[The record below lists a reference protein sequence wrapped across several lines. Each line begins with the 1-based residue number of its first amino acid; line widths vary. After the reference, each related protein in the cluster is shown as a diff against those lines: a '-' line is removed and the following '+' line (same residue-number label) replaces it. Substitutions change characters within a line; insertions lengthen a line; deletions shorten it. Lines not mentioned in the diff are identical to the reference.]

1 MLRLISLPSLVN
13 APVSRRRFLHVAVT
27 GAMGFAASPVLADF
41 TEYRSLSFVHEETG
55 ETLDA
60 TYYQHGTY
68 HPTTLVRVAFLMRDF
83 HSGDVHQ
90 IDPMLLDA
98 LFELKVRADFDG
110 RYHMIS
116 GYRSPLTNE
125 QLRQTNHVV
134 AEHSMHVQGKAVDI
148 RVSGVA
154 TKKLRDLAIA
164 MNRGGVGYYPTANS
178 IHLDTGRLRTW

>member
-1 MLRLISLPSLVN
+1 MSRLISLPQT
-13 APVSRRRFLHVAVT
+13 SRRRFLQVAV
-27 GAMGFAASPVLADF
+27 GSGLGFAASSPVLADF
-41 TEYRSLSFVHEETG
+41 TEYRSLSFVHVETG

-68 HPTTLVRVAFLMRDF
+68 HPTTLARVAFLMRDF

-90 IDPMLLDA
+90 IDPLLLDA

-110 RYHMIS
+110 RYQMIS

-134 AEHSMHVQGKAVDI
+134 AEHSMHVQGKAIDV

-154 TKKLRDLAIA
+154 TKKLRDLAIG
-164 MNRGGVGYYPTANS
+164 MNRGGVGYYPAANS

>member
-1 MLRLISLPSLVN
+1 
-13 APVSRRRFLHVAVT
+13 
-27 GAMGFAASPVLADF
+27 
-41 TEYRSLSFVHEETG
+41 
-55 ETLDA
+55 
-60 TYYQHGTY
+60 
-68 HPTTLVRVAFLMRDF
+68 
-83 HSGDVHQ
+83 
-90 IDPMLLDA
+90 
-98 LFELKVRADFDG
+98 
-110 RYHMIS
+110 MIS

>member
-1 MLRLISLPSLVN
+1 MSRLISLPTTPRT
-13 APVSRRRFLHVAVT
+13 AVSRRRFLQVAVG
-27 GAMGFAASPVLADF
+27 GALGFAASPVLADF
-41 TEYRSLSFVHEETG
+41 TEYRALSFVHVETG

-68 HPTTLVRVAFLMRDF
+68 HPRTLARVAFLMRDF

-98 LFELKVRADFDG
+98 LFELKVRADFAG
-110 RYHMIS
+110 RFQMIS

-125 QLRQTNHVV
+125 QLRQHNHVV
-134 AEHSMHVQGKAVDI
+134 AEHSMHVHGKAVDI
-148 RVSGVA
+148 RASGVS
-154 TKKLRDLAIA
+154 TKKLRNLAVA
-164 MNRGGVGYYPTANS
+164 MNRGGVGYYPSANS